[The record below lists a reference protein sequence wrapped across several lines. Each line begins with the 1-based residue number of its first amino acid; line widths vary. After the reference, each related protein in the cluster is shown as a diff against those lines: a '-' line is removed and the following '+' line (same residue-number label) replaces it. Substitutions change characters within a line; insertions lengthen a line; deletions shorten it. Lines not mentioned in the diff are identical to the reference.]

1 LNPISFHGGHSI
13 QCSTGSEQFL
23 VGFNSES
30 EQFLVGFNS
39 EGCYVQNSL
48 VRLIAFSNTWHV
60 SSDRYAC
67 YCSFTV
73 YFVAL
78 ENYIQL
84 ANYNSFL
91 SDGGGNYL
99 GFEDVLYNQ

>member
-1 LNPISFHGGHSI
+1 M
-13 QCSTGSEQFL
+13 
-23 VGFNSES
+23 VGVNLES

-48 VRLIAFSNTWHV
+48 VRLIAFSNTWQV
-60 SSDRYAC
+60 SFDRYAC

-99 GFEDVLYNQ
+99 GFEDVLYN